1 MIAFEE
7 NLIGLLESVEDCLA
21 KRRILPCL
29 MLLYSGIDV
38 IASLETGKASRSVF
52 IRWVNKYL
60 LKAASLSCTAL
71 AGCGKSLNRDDSPP
85 QGLKPS
91 LILHDLRGAKAPL
104 YHSAA
109 GFRDFF
115 RSLLDL
121 YGARCGILHTFSAK
135 SDMSAQGQAREIV
148 YAWGNA
154 KAADLAETSKVL
166 GRNDCVL
173 HLRELINAFRV
184 GLADSLEEVMKDDK
198 RKQKLEAGAGLWF
211 THLDQE
217 TVKTFLKAARIAE

>member
-71 AGCGKSLNRDDSPP
+71 
-85 QGLKPS
+85 
-91 LILHDLRGAKAPL
+91 
-104 YHSAA
+104 
-109 GFRDFF
+109 
-115 RSLLDL
+115 DL

-154 KAADLAETSKVL
+154 KAADLAAASIAL

-173 HLRELINAFRV
+173 RLRDLINAFRV
-184 GLADSLEEVMKDDK
+184 GLADYLEEVMKDDK

-217 TVKTFLKAARIAE
+217 TVRTFLKAARIAE

>member
-1 MIAFEE
+1 VAALSPQKGAGLIAFEE

-29 MLLYSGIDV
+29 MLIYSGIDV

-71 AGCGKSLNRDDSPP
+71 
-85 QGLKPS
+85 
-91 LILHDLRGAKAPL
+91 
-104 YHSAA
+104 
-109 GFRDFF
+109 
-115 RSLLDL
+115 DL

-135 SDMSAQGQAREIV
+135 SDMSAKGQAREIV

-154 KAADLAETSKVL
+154 KAADLAAASIAL

-173 HLRELINAFRV
+173 RLRDLINAFRV
-184 GLADSLEEVMKDDK
+184 GLADYLEEVMKDDK

-217 TVKTFLKAARIAE
+217 TVRTFLKAARIAE

>member
-71 AGCGKSLNRDDSPP
+71 
-85 QGLKPS
+85 
-91 LILHDLRGAKAPL
+91 
-104 YHSAA
+104 
-109 GFRDFF
+109 
-115 RSLLDL
+115 DL

-184 GLADSLEEVMKDDK
+184 GLADYLEEVMKDDK

>member
-1 MIAFEE
+1 VAALSPQKGAGLIAFEE

-29 MLLYSGIDV
+29 MLIYSGIDV

-71 AGCGKSLNRDDSPP
+71 
-85 QGLKPS
+85 
-91 LILHDLRGAKAPL
+91 
-104 YHSAA
+104 
-109 GFRDFF
+109 
-115 RSLLDL
+115 DL

-135 SDMSAQGQAREIV
+135 SDMSAEGQAREIV

-184 GLADSLEEVMKDDK
+184 GLADYLEEVMKDDK